1 MIAAQASPR
10 VAVVGAGIGGLA
22 AAVALRRRGLEP
34 TLYDQAE
41 EFAEVGAGVAI
52 GANASR
58 LLERLGLG
66 DALRADAV
74 LPSHAQF
81 HRWAGGEVFC
91 SHELGDHYTGR
102 FGSPYYTVHRGHLH
116 RLLLDGFADGA
127 LHLGHKCVSVT
138 EDADGVE
145 LVFDNGVTTRADIV
159 IGADGVHSALRE
171 ALWGPQEAT
180 FSGTSGL
187 RGLTPIDHLPLG
199 PGFDPRKPALWL
211 FPGPGRHFICYPV
224 SGGRLINFLGVVPDR
239 HWTQESWVTRGDVGE
254 AVAAFDGWNTV
265 VTSILAGARSIGKWA
280 LYDRE
285 PLYRWSTS
293 RVTLLGDAA
302 HAMLPHHGQGANQ
315 AIEDAVVL
323 AGQLD
328 GVREPAGIAEALR
341 RYEALRKPRSRQLQI
356 GSRTNGDCFQVPDGP
371 EALKRDERLTH
382 LADNVAWIHGF
393 DAEAE
398 LGLGV

>member
-1 MIAAQASPR
+1 VSPAQASPR

-22 AAVALRRRGLEP
+22 TAVALRRRGIEA
-34 TLYDQAE
+34 TLYEQADG
-41 EFAEVGAGVAI
+41 FAEVGAGVAI

-58 LLERLGLG
+58 LLDRLGLG

-74 LPSHAQF
+74 LPSHARF

-91 SHELGDHYTGR
+91 SHELGDHYAGR
-102 FGSPYYTVHRGHLH
+102 FGAPYYTVHRGDLH
-116 RLLLDGFADGA
+116 RLLLAGFAGGA
-127 LHLGHKCVSVT
+127 LHLGHKCTSVT
-138 EDADGVE
+138 EDAHGVE
-145 LVFDNGVTTRADIV
+145 LAFGNGVTTRADVV

-171 ALWGPQEAT
+171 TVWGPQDAT

-187 RGLTPIDHLPLG
+187 RGLTPVDGLPPG

-224 SGGRLINFLGVVPDR
+224 SGGRLINFLAVVPDR
-239 HWTQESWVTRGDVGE
+239 HWTRESWVTRGDVGE
-254 AVAAFDGWNTV
+254 AVAAFDGWNPV
-265 VTSILAGARSIGKWA
+265 VTAILAGARSLGKWA

-285 PLYRWSTS
+285 PLSRWSTP
-293 RVTLLGDAA
+293 RITLLGDAA

-323 AGQLD
+323 AGLLA
-328 GVREPAGIAEALR
+328 GARGPAETDEALQH
-341 RYEALRKPRSRQLQI
+341 YEALRKPRSRQLQI
-356 GSRTNGDCFQVPDGP
+356 GSRINGKCFQVPDGP
-371 EALKRDERLTH
+371 ATRERDERLTH

-393 DAEAE
+393 DAEAG